1 MAGSAR
7 RESFNRRFLAVAV
20 EEARSAGCEVAVAD
34 LGELALP
41 LYNGD
46 LEESGGMPPGALRLA
61 GLVASHQA
69 LLVASPEYNSMP
81 SPLLKNALDWCSRA
95 EPNPFE
101 GRVAAVMSASPGA
114 VWRNRVP
121 EAGAAAPP
129 EARLP
134 RRARTVRPSA
144 RRQGVRPRGTPGEP
158 AHPGVREDPRGRP
171 RPDRRPDG
179 LMRIPAGLKP
189 YAGLPA
195 GSAIPLNSP
204 PK

>member
-1 MAGSAR
+1 MGSPIRILAMAGSAR

-101 GRVAAVMSASPGA
+101 GRVAAVMSASPGPFGGIGSLRLA
-114 VWRNRVP
+114 QQLLLKLGCHVVP
-121 EAGAAAPP
+121 GQCVLPHADKAFDPEGRLANPRTRESVRTLVADLARIAARMA
-129 EARLP
+129 
-134 RRARTVRPSA
+134 S
-144 RRQGVRPRGTPGEP
+144 
-158 AHPGVREDPRGRP
+158 
-171 RPDRRPDG
+171 
-179 LMRIPAGLKP
+179 
-189 YAGLPA
+189 
-195 GSAIPLNSP
+195 
-204 PK
+204 